1 MKSEL
6 IKPTHLTRKAVVY
19 IRQSTPH
26 QVVSNQES
34 LRLQYALRERAHEL
48 GWHEADIDVI
58 DADLG
63 LSGASA
69 AGRSGFKELVGRVSL
84 SEVGLILS
92 IDVTRLAR
100 NCSDWYP
107 LLDICGLRGC
117 LIADRDG
124 VYDPG
129 SPNGR
134 LLLGLKGTI
143 SELELH
149 TIRSR
154 LTAGLLAKAERGD
167 LALSLP
173 IGLLRDPANVVVKDP
188 DLAVQ
193 GRLELVF
200 EMFLKFRTVAKVMRV
215 LNERGLHLPRRDR
228 HGDLRWARATISS
241 VALILKNPAYAG
253 AFVYGR
259 TRMRM
264 PVREGALKAKAPQP
278 LDEWRIIIKDRYPAY
293 IDWPTYE
300 KIGAIIR
307 DNRAEYMR
315 IKTRGAPR
323 NGELLL
329 HGIAWCARCGHK
341 MFVRYKGG
349 GQYVCNHLRSNE
361 GLPTCQEMR
370 AARIDQAVAD
380 AFLTALAPAELDALS
395 KARRAQ
401 HQVDSALRTGAERE
415 LERKRYAA
423 ALAER
428 QFNRVDPDNR
438 LVAAELERRW
448 EAALTEVRAAEEALA
463 HQAGS
468 HPVVQIGIDKALQ
481 GKVVSLTGRL
491 PQIWADP
498 TTTDAQRKALLRCLV
513 DKVVLDRGEHDV
525 ASVRIVWRG
534 GAATNLKVRR
544 RVNAVGKLTRGM
556 EMRDQA
562 LALARA
568 GMYDDQIA
576 AALTTEGHRSPN
588 SEAEVLPITVQRIR
602 HAAGIPITMQRTRWT
617 HDPGVLTAPELAA
630 KLGIPV
636 NWLYVQIRKRKLFVD
651 RQPSGAY
658 LFNGAATVLDSVQ
671 SLRNHKIDRLDLR
684 ILSASPE
691 GASTCMIEQRDEL
704 PRCQPHHPL
713 AQRRPAKRAL
723 FETLGRQNQAR
734 AVPEQQ
740 LHPVG
745 PLGSK
750 YIDHAAER
758 VRAQRLVNHRRE
770 PVHPLAEIDRLHRD
784 QDLHA
789 RGGNDHAAP
798 FSARTILASVAPSAV
813 NGTRATIAPTRISK
827 TAPSSAAFSAGA
839 SNITAAKPGASDLSI
854 ARPLADRR
862 HPNSC
867 CEVIP

>member
-1 MKSEL
+1 VKSEL
-6 IKPTHLTRKAVVY
+6 VKPTHLTRKAVVY
-19 IRQSTPH
+19 VRQSTPH

-34 LRLQYALRERAHEL
+34 LRLQYALRQRAHEL

-69 AGRSGFKELVGRVSL
+69 AMRSGFKELVGRVSL

-92 IDVTRLAR
+92 LDVTRLAR

-129 SPNGR
+129 SANGR

-154 LTAGLLAKAERGD
+154 LTAGLLAKAERGE
-167 LALSLP
+167 LALTLP
-173 IGLLRDPANVVVKDP
+173 IGLLRDPSGIVVKDP

-193 GRLELVF
+193 ERLELVF

-215 LNERGLHLPRRDR
+215 LNDRGLDLPRRDH
-228 HGDLRWARATISS
+228 HGDPRWARATVAS
-241 VALILKNPAYAG
+241 VASILKNPAYAG

-259 TRMRM
+259 TRMHT
-264 PVREGALKAKAPQP
+264 PVREGAAKAKARRRI
-278 LDEWRIIIKDRYPAY
+278 DEWRIVVKDRYPAY

-300 KIGAIIR
+300 KICATIK

-323 NGELLL
+323 DGELLL
-329 HGIAWCARCGHK
+329 HGIAWCGRCGHK

-370 AARIDQAVAD
+370 AARIDKAVAD

-395 KARRAQ
+395 RARRTQ
-401 HQVDSALRTGAERE
+401 LQVDAALRASAERQ
-415 LERKRYAA
+415 LERKRYTA

-448 EAALTEVRAAEEALA
+448 EAALTEVRAAEEALVQ
-463 HQAGS
+463 QAS
-468 HPVVQIGIDKALQ
+468 PQPIVQMGLGKDTQ
-481 GKVVSLTGRL
+481 GKVIRLAGRL
-491 PQIWADP
+491 PQIWGDA

-513 DKVVLDRGEHDV
+513 DKVVLDRGERDV

-534 GAATNLKVRR
+534 GAVTELAIPR
-544 RVNAVGKLTRGM
+544 RVNAVTKLARGE
-556 EMRDQA
+556 EMRDRA
-562 LALARA
+562 LTLARA

-576 AALTTEGHRSPN
+576 AILTREGHRSPN
-588 SEAEVLPITVQRIR
+588 SESEVLPITVQRIR
-602 HAAGIPITMQRTRWT
+602 HAAGMQVNEPRTRWS
-617 HDPGVLTAPELAA
+617 HGADVLTAPEMAA
-630 KLGIPV
+630 KLSIPV
-636 NWLYVQIRKRKLFVD
+636 NWLYVQIRKGRLLVD

-658 LFNGAATVLDSVQ
+658 LFNDTTNVYDGIRN
-671 SLRNHKIDRLDLR
+671 LRTHKIDRLDLR
-684 ILSASPE
+684 I
-691 GASTCMIEQRDEL
+691 
-704 PRCQPHHPL
+704 CQPHQEGH
-713 AQRRPAKRAL
+713 
-723 FETLGRQNQAR
+723 
-734 AVPEQQ
+734 
-740 LHPVG
+740 
-745 PLGSK
+745 
-750 YIDHAAER
+750 
-758 VRAQRLVNHRRE
+758 
-770 PVHPLAEIDRLHRD
+770 
-784 QDLHA
+784 
-789 RGGNDHAAP
+789 
-798 FSARTILASVAPSAV
+798 
-813 NGTRATIAPTRISK
+813 
-827 TAPSSAAFSAGA
+827 
-839 SNITAAKPGASDLSI
+839 
-854 ARPLADRR
+854 
-862 HPNSC
+862 
-867 CEVIP
+867 